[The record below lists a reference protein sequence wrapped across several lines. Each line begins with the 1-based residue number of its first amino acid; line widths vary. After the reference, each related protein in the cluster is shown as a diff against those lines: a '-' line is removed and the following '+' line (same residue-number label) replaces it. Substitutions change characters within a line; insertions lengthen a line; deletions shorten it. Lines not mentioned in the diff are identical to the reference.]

1 MKDYAVVYFNGIE
14 RGFSI
19 PSTLCEFELGG
30 MEFSI
35 KLYGLL
41 IAIGYLLALMVA
53 TKLATKK
60 GLDVDALYDAIIF
73 GTVGGIIGARA
84 YYVAFNW
91 DYYSANP
98 SHIMNISE
106 GGLAIY
112 GGIIGAL
119 LVGFIVCKIRKFSV
133 LDTFD
138 LAAVGFLIGQGVG
151 RWGNFT
157 NQEAFGTNT
166 DLPWGMISDK
176 TTGYII
182 DNQDF
187 FAEKGYAM
195 DPYTAV
201 HPTFLYESIWC
212 IIGAVIL
219 YFMFDKFRRF
229 RGQVILSYGIWYGL
243 GRVIIESFRTD
254 SLYIGDTTIRVSQM
268 LSGVLVVVCAIILVA
283 GFVKAKNA
291 PKAIPVPI
299 EPIEM
304 EENMATETLEE
315 PVEES
320 NEEESEN
327 IEDISQEKGESE
339 NEQKE

>member
-19 PSTLCEFELGG
+19 PSTLCEFEIGG

-41 IAIGYLLALMVA
+41 IAVGYLIALAVA

-60 GLDVDALYDAIIF
+60 GLDVDALYDAVIF
-73 GTVGGIIGARA
+73 GTIGGIIGARA
-84 YYVAFNW
+84 YYVIFNW
-91 DYYSANP
+91 DYYSANT

-119 LVGFIVCKIRKFSV
+119 LVAFIVCKIRKFNV
-133 LDTFD
+133 LDIFD
-138 LAAVGFLIGQGVG
+138 IAAVGFLIGQGVG

-166 DLPWGMISDK
+166 TLPWGMTSNKISE
-176 TTGYII
+176 YIVN
-182 DNQDF
+182 NQDF

-212 IIGAVIL
+212 IIGAVVLGI
-219 YFMFDKFRRF
+219 MFDKFRKVK
-229 RGQVILSYGIWYGL
+229 GQIILSYGLWYGL
-243 GRVIIESFRTD
+243 GRVIIEGFRTD
-254 SLYIGDTTIRVSQM
+254 SLYIGDTSIRVSQV
-268 LSGVLVVVCAIILVA
+268 LSAALVIVCAILLTV
-283 GFVKAKNA
+283 GFVKLRNA
-291 PKAIPVPI
+291 PKAIPVPV
-299 EPIEM
+299 EPIE
-304 EENMATETLEE
+304 EEEESTEDSDARESENTEDT
-315 PVEES
+315 S
-320 NEEESEN
+320 NEE
-327 IEDISQEKGESE
+327 GVTE
-339 NEQKE
+339 NEQEE

>member
-19 PSTLCEFELGG
+19 PSTLCEFEIGG

-41 IAIGYLLALMVA
+41 IAIGYLLALVVA

-119 LVGFIVCKIRKFSV
+119 LIGFITCKIRKFSV

-166 DLPWGMISDK
+166 TLPWGMTSDK
-176 TTGYII
+176 VSEYII
-182 DNQDF
+182 RNQDF

-219 YFMFDKFRRF
+219 YFMFDKFRKF
-229 RGQVILSYGIWYGL
+229 KGQIILSYGVWYGL
-243 GRVIIESFRTD
+243 GRVIIEGFRTD
-254 SLYIGDTTIRVSQM
+254 SLYIGDTTIRVSQA
-268 LSGVLVVVCAIILVA
+268 LSVVIVLVCSILLGV
-283 GFVKAKNA
+283 GLRKAKKA
-291 PKAIPVPI
+291 PKEVPVPV
-299 EPIEM
+299 
-304 EENMATETLEE
+304 E
-315 PVEES
+315 PVEVEE
-320 NEEESEN
+320 NTQQETEELKEEIDEESE
-327 IEDISQEKGESE
+327 EKEIDE
-339 NEQKE
+339 NEQEE

>member
-19 PSTLCEFELGG
+19 PSTLCEFAKGG

-41 IAIGYLLALMVA
+41 IAVGYLIALAVA

-60 GLDVDALYDAIIF
+60 GLDVDALYDAVIF
-73 GTVGGIIGARA
+73 GTIGGIIGARA
-84 YYVAFNW
+84 YYVIFNW
-91 DYYSANP
+91 DYYSANT

-119 LVGFIVCKIRKFSV
+119 LVAFIVCKIRKFNV
-133 LDTFD
+133 LDIFD
-138 LAAVGFLIGQGVG
+138 IAAVGFLIGQGVG

-166 DLPWGMISDK
+166 TLPWGMTSNKISE
-176 TTGYII
+176 YIVN
-182 DNQDF
+182 NQDF

-212 IIGAVIL
+212 IIGAVVL
-219 YFMFDKFRRF
+219 GLMFDKFRKF
-229 RGQVILSYGIWYGL
+229 KGQIILSYGLWYGL
-243 GRVIIESFRTD
+243 GRVIIEGFRTD
-254 SLYIGDTTIRVSQM
+254 SLYIGDTSIRVSQI
-268 LSGVLVVVCAIILVA
+268 LSAVLVIVCAILLTV
-283 GFVKAKNA
+283 GFVKLKNA
-291 PKAIPVPI
+291 PKAIPVPV
-299 EPIEM
+299 EPI
-304 EENMATETLEE
+304 
-315 PVEES
+315 VE
-320 NEEESEN
+320 EEEST
-327 IEDISQEKGESE
+327 EDSAARESE
-339 NEQKE
+339 NTEDTSKEEGATENEQEE

>member
-19 PSTLCEFELGG
+19 PSTLCEFEIGG

-41 IAIGYLLALMVA
+41 IAIGYLLALTVA

-60 GLDVDALYDAIIF
+60 GMDVDALYDAVIF
-73 GTVGGIIGARA
+73 GTIGGIIGARA

-119 LVGFIVCKIRKFSV
+119 LVGFIVCKIRKFNV
-133 LDTFD
+133 LDIFD

-166 DLPWGMISDK
+166 ELPWGMTSDK
-176 TTGYII
+176 VSEYII
-182 DNQDF
+182 NNQDF
-187 FAEKGYAM
+187 FAEKGYVM

-212 IIGAVIL
+212 IIGAVL
-219 YFMFDKFRRF
+219 LGLMFDKFRKF
-229 RGQVILSYGIWYGL
+229 SGQIILSYGIWYGI
-243 GRVIIESFRTD
+243 GRVFIEGFRTD
-254 SLYIGDTTIRVSQM
+254 SLYIGDTTVRVSQM
-268 LSGVLVVVCAIILVA
+268 LSAVLVIVCAILLIA
-283 GFVKAKNA
+283 GLKKAA
-291 PKAIPVPI
+291 GMPKAVPVPAELI
-299 EPIEM
+299 EKEKEQT
-304 EENMATETLEE
+304 EETEEIVEQNDKSEILSEE
-315 PVEES
+315 
-320 NEEESEN
+320 
-327 IEDISQEKGESE
+327 GESK
-339 NEQKE
+339 NEQEE

>member
-1 MKDYAVVYFNGIE
+1 MKDYTVVYFNAIE

-19 PSTLCEFELGG
+19 PSTLCEFEIGG

-41 IAIGYLLALMVA
+41 IAIGYLLALAVA

-73 GTVGGIIGARA
+73 GTVGGILGARA

-91 DYYSANP
+91 DYYSLNP

-166 DLPWGMISDK
+166 DLPWGMMSNK
-176 TTGYII
+176 TTEYILR
-182 DNQDF
+182 NQDF
-187 FAEKGYAM
+187 FAEKGYSM
-195 DPYTAV
+195 DPYIAV

-212 IIGAVIL
+212 IIGAVL
-219 YFMFDKFRRF
+219 LCFMFDKWRKFS
-229 RGQVILSYGIWYGL
+229 GQVILSYGIWYGA
-243 GRVIIESFRTD
+243 GRVIIEGFRTD
-254 SLYIGDTTIRVSQM
+254 SLYIGETTIRVSQA
-268 LSGVLVVVCAIILVA
+268 LSAGLVVLCTALLIA
-283 GFVKAKNA
+283 GLVKAKNT
-291 PKAIPVPI
+291 PKAVPVPVD
-299 EPIEM
+299 
-304 EENMATETLEE
+304 MA
-315 PVEES
+315 
-320 NEEESEN
+320 EEEKPIDETKSE
-327 IEDISQEKGESE
+327 EDITEEKGESE
-339 NEQKE
+339 NEQEKQEG

>member
-1 MKDYAVVYFNGIE
+1 MKDYTVVYFNGIE

-19 PSTLCEFELGG
+19 PSTLCEFEIGG

-41 IAIGYLLALMVA
+41 IAIGYLLALAVA
-53 TKLATKK
+53 TKLAAKK
-60 GLDVDALYDAIIF
+60 GFDVDALYDAIIF
-73 GTVGGIIGARA
+73 GTVGGILGARA

-119 LVGFIVCKIRKFSV
+119 LVGFIVCKIRKSGI

-166 DLPWGMISDK
+166 DLPWGMMSEK
-176 TTGYII
+176 TTEYILK
-182 DNQDF
+182 NQSF
-187 FAEKGYAM
+187 FAEKGYSM

-212 IIGAVIL
+212 IIGAVLL
-219 YFMFDKFRRF
+219 YFIFDKHRKFS
-229 RGQVILSYGIWYGL
+229 GQIILTYGIWYGA
-243 GRVIIESFRTD
+243 GRVIIEGFRTD
-254 SLYIGDTTIRVSQM
+254 SLYIGDTTIRVSQA
-268 LSGVLVVVCAIILVA
+268 LSAGLVVICLALLIA
-283 GFVKAKNA
+283 GFVRAKNA
-291 PKAIPVPI
+291 PKAVPVPVELI
-299 EPIEM
+299 E
-304 EENMATETLEE
+304 EETAEETESETETK
-315 PVEES
+315 
-320 NEEESEN
+320 
-327 IEDISQEKGESE
+327 EDITEEKGESE
-339 NEQKE
+339 NEQEE

>member
-19 PSTLCEFELGG
+19 PSTLCEFEIGG

-119 LVGFIVCKIRKFSV
+119 LVGFITCKVRKFSV

-176 TTGYII
+176 ISEYII
-182 DNQDF
+182 RNQDF

-212 IIGAVIL
+212 IIGAVVL
-219 YFMFDKFRRF
+219 YFMFDRF
-229 RGQVILSYGIWYGL
+229 RKFKGQVILSYGVWYGL
-243 GRVIIESFRTD
+243 GRVVIEGFRTD
-254 SLYIGDTTIRVSQM
+254 SLYIGDTTIRVSQA
-268 LSGVLVVVCAIILVA
+268 LSAVLVLICAILLVV
-283 GFVKAKNA
+283 GFTKAKNA
-291 PKAIPVPI
+291 PKAVPVPV
-299 EPIEM
+299 EPIEEK
-304 EENMATETLEE
+304 EESEEE
-315 PVEES
+315 P
-320 NEEESEN
+320 EEESKSET
-327 IEDISQEKGESE
+327 EEKEIDE
-339 NEQKE
+339 NEQEE

>member
-53 TKLATKK
+53 TRLATKK

-119 LVGFIVCKIRKFSV
+119 LVGFITCKIRGFSV

-166 DLPWGMISDK
+166 DLPWGMTSDK
-176 TTGYII
+176 VSEYII
-182 DNQDF
+182 RNQDF

-219 YFMFDKFRRF
+219 YFMFDKFRKF
-229 RGQVILSYGIWYGL
+229 KGQVILSYGVWYGT
-243 GRVIIESFRTD
+243 GRVIIEGFRTD
-254 SLYIGDTTIRVSQM
+254 SLYIGDTTIRVSQA
-268 LSGVLVVVCAIILVA
+268 LSAALVVVCAALLIA
-283 GFVKAKNA
+283 GFVKAKSA
-291 PKAIPVPI
+291 PKAVPVPV
-299 EPIEM
+299 EPIE
-304 EENMATETLEE
+304 EKEE
-315 PVEES
+315 PM
-320 NEEESEN
+320 EESEEN
-327 IEDISQEKGESE
+327 LAEIEENNSEEKGESE

>member
-1 MKDYAVVYFNGIE
+1 MKDYTVVYFNGIE

-166 DLPWGMISDK
+166 DLPWGMTSDK
-176 TTGYII
+176 VSEYII
-182 DNQDF
+182 RNQDF

-243 GRVIIESFRTD
+243 GRVIIEGFRTD

-268 LSGVLVVVCAIILVA
+268 LSGILVVVCAIILVA

-291 PKAIPVPI
+291 PKAIPVPV

-304 EENMATETLEE
+304 KEE
-315 PVEES
+315 PI
-320 NEEESEN
+320 EESEEKESEN
-327 IEDISQEKGESE
+327 AEEPEDNSEEKGESE

>member
-19 PSTLCEFELGG
+19 PSTLCEFEIGG

-41 IAIGYLLALMVA
+41 IAIGYLLALVVA

-119 LVGFIVCKIRKFSV
+119 FVGFIVCKIRKFSV

-166 DLPWGMISDK
+166 TLPWGMISDK
-176 TTGYII
+176 TTEYII
-182 DNQDF
+182 NNQDF

-195 DPYTAV
+195 DAYTAV

-219 YFMFDKFRRF
+219 YFMFDKFRKF
-229 RGQVILSYGIWYGL
+229 KGQVILSYGVWYGL
-243 GRVIIESFRTD
+243 GRVIIEGFRTD
-254 SLYIGDTTIRVSQM
+254 SLYIGDTTIRVSQA
-268 LSGVLVVVCAIILVA
+268 LSAVLVLICAILLVV
-283 GFVKAKNA
+283 GFTKAKNA
-291 PKAIPVPI
+291 PKAVPVPV
-299 EPIEM
+299 EPIEEK
-304 EENMATETLEE
+304 EESEEE
-315 PVEES
+315 P
-320 NEEESEN
+320 EEESKSET
-327 IEDISQEKGESE
+327 EEKGENE
-339 NEQKE
+339 NEQEE